1 MLWFL
6 IIFYYLDCT
15 KCKFPDFSQYSFF
28 SLTFNK
34 IPWLFP
40 DFCQVW
46 NFPDFSLTTGH
57 PVHSKS
63 QYSPQIF
70 ICFIAYI
77 FQFLKSSL
85 EGVGVLQLWDG
96 PVAFHHCYYDQN
108 GPPAK
113 DNEISQHP
121 LLGGQAQGFCWED
134 QTGSIV
140 MELAKLT
147 VKMDKIHNH
156 VKIFNP
162 GIKWKESL
170 FVSVSTFTAFHSSCQ
185 SDASSLSATR

>member
-57 PVHSKS
+57 PVGGFVKILFTTDSHLRHNT
-63 QYSPQIF
+63 SPQYDRQLHITDSLVLKCL
-70 ICFIAYI
+70 CFYALWWTPLQIKC
-77 FQFLKSSL
+77 FFNLQSLFSTNQFDQHCSWSL
-85 EGVGVLQLWDG
+85 IIGKWPYQRCSG
-96 PVAFHHCYYDQN
+96 PDIY
-108 GPPAK
+108 
-113 DNEISQHP
+113 
-121 LLGGQAQGFCWED
+121 
-134 QTGSIV
+134 
-140 MELAKLT
+140 T
-147 VKMDKIHNH
+147 VK
-156 VKIFNP
+156 
-162 GIKWKESL
+162 SL
-170 FVSVSTFTAFHSSCQ
+170 KTY
-185 SDASSLSATR
+185 DAPNY